1 MAHSKEATE
10 AWNALLRH
18 VDVLRDPAFD
28 KELWRLVKNFVTT
41 QLPPKPAN
49 APVTGT
55 NGKKLRSGMTVRF
68 GRSAGTAIE
77 ELETKD
83 LLWYI
88 ARAEEGLDDPSRARY
103 REQNMKELELMQA
116 ELKTR

>member
-1 MAHSKEATE
+1 MAHSPETLKAWKELT
-10 AWNALLRH
+10 AL
-18 VDVLRDPAFD
+18 VDVLRDPEFD
-28 KELWRLVKNFVTT
+28 KKLWHAAAAFGRS
-41 QLPPKPAN
+41 LPPLPGKN

-55 NGKKLRSGMTVRF
+55 NGKKLRSGMVVRF

-103 REQNMKELELMQA
+103 RETNLKELELMQA

>member
-18 VDVLRDPAFD
+18 VDVLRDADFD
-28 KELWRLVKNFVTT
+28 KKLWQLVSNFTKT
-41 QLPPKPAN
+41 QLPAKPAN

-55 NGKKLRSGMTVRF
+55 NGKKVRSGMTVRF
-68 GRSAGTAIE
+68 GRSKGMPIE
-77 ELETKD
+77 ELEQAD

-88 ARAEEGLDDPSRARY
+88 ARAEESVEDPSRARF
-103 REQNMKELELMQA
+103 REQNMKDLETLQA